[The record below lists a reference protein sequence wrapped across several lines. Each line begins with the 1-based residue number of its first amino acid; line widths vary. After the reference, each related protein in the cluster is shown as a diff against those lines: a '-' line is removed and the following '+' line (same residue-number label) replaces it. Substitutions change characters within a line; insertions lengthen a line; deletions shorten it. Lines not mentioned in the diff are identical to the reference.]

1 MKKRQLLGQHFLIS
15 QSTAKAIVDFAEI
28 TKKDTVLEIGTG
40 KGIMVPYLCGV
51 AKKVISIEKDKE
63 LHSQTLEKFSSFSN
77 LTLKQGDGFKMDID
91 FTIFV
96 SNLPYSESRNAIE
109 WIAQTKF
116 SHGIIMVQK
125 EFAEKLMAKPGN
137 KNHKAIT
144 VIANHCAEIKHLMSI
159 KRSDFS
165 PPPKVES
172 VVLKLTKKQQI
183 SKDLVNTV
191 NKLFS
196 YRRKTLHNVAK
207 QFGIAVDSDKRFEDL
222 TNGEIIN
229 LAKQINKN

>member
-1 MKKRQLLGQHFLIS
+1 MKKRQLLGQHFLVS
-15 QSTAKAIVDFAEI
+15 QSTAKSIVDFAEI

-40 KGIMVPYLCGV
+40 RGIMIPYLCHV
-51 AKKVISIEKDKE
+51 AKKVISVEKDKR
-63 LHSQTLEKFSSFSN
+63 LYSQALEKFENFPN
-77 LTLKQGDGFKMDID
+77 LTLKQGDGFKMDLD

-96 SNLPYSESRNAIE
+96 SNLPYSESRIAIE
-109 WIAQTKF
+109 WLAQKKF
-116 SHGIIMVQK
+116 FHGVVMVQK
-125 EFAEKLMAKPGN
+125 EFAEKLIAKPGS

-144 VIANHCAEIKHLMSI
+144 VIANHCAEIKHMMNV

-207 QFGIAVDSDKRFEDL
+207 QFGVLVESNERFENL

>member
-1 MKKRQLLGQHFLIS
+1 MKKRHLLGQHFLVS
-15 QSTAKAIVDFAEI
+15 ESTAKAIVDFAAI

-40 KGIMVPYLCGV
+40 MGILIPYLCQA
-51 AKKVISIEKDKE
+51 AKKVISIEKDRE
-63 LHSQTLEKFSSFSN
+63 LYSQASEKFENFSN
-77 LTLKQGDGFKMDID
+77 LTLKHGDGFKMNND

-109 WIAQTKF
+109 WLAQKKF

-125 EFAEKLMAKPGN
+125 EFAEKLLAKPGS

-144 VIANHCAEIKHLMSI
+144 VLVNHCAEIKHLMDV

-165 PPPKVES
+165 PLPKVES
-172 VVLKLTKKQQI
+172 VILKLTKRHHI
-183 SKDLVNTV
+183 SKDLIKTV

-207 QFGIAVDSDKRFEDL
+207 QFGILIDSNKRFEDL

>member
-1 MKKRQLLGQHFLIS
+1 MKKQQLLGQHFLIS
-15 QSTAKAIVDFAEI
+15 QSTAKSIVNFAEI

-40 KGIMVPYLCGV
+40 KGIMIPYLCGT
-51 AKKVISIEKDKE
+51 AKNVISVEKDKE
-63 LHSQTLEKFSSFSN
+63 LHSQALEKFSKFSN
-77 LTLKQGDGFKMDID
+77 LTLKQGDGFKTDSD

-96 SNLPYSESRNAIE
+96 SNLPYSESRKAIE
-109 WIAQTKF
+109 WLAQKRFTR
-116 SHGIIMVQK
+116 GIIMVQK
-125 EFAEKLMAKPGN
+125 EFAEKLVAKSGS

-144 VIANHCAEIKHLMSI
+144 VIANYCTEIKHLMDV

-172 VVLKLTKKQQI
+172 VVLKLTKKEQI
-183 SKDLVNTV
+183 SKDLVNTI

-207 QFGIAVDSDKRFEDL
+207 QFGISIDSNKRFEDL

>member
-1 MKKRQLLGQHFLIS
+1 MKKRQLLGQHFLVS
-15 QSTAKAIVDFAEI
+15 QSTAKSIVDSAEI

-40 KGIMVPYLCGV
+40 RGIMIPHLCHV
-51 AKKVISIEKDKE
+51 AKKVISVEKDKE
-63 LHSQTLEKFSSFSN
+63 LYSQALEKFENFPN
-77 LTLKQGDGFKMDID
+77 LTLKQGDGFKMDLD

-109 WIAQTKF
+109 WLTQKKF

-125 EFAEKLMAKPGN
+125 EFAEKLVAKPGS

-144 VIANHCAEIKHLMSI
+144 VIANHCTEIKHMMDV

-165 PPPKVES
+165 PQPKVES
-172 VVLKLTKKQQI
+172 VILKLTKKQQI
-183 SKDLVNTV
+183 SKDLIHTV

-207 QFGIAVDSDKRFEDL
+207 QFGILVHSDKRFEDL
-222 TNGEIIN
+222 TNGEIID

>member
-1 MKKRQLLGQHFLIS
+1 
-15 QSTAKAIVDFAEI
+15 
-28 TKKDTVLEIGTG
+28 
-40 KGIMVPYLCGV
+40 
-51 AKKVISIEKDKE
+51 
-63 LHSQTLEKFSSFSN
+63 
-77 LTLKQGDGFKMDID
+77 
-91 FTIFV
+91 
-96 SNLPYSESRNAIE
+96 YSESRNAIE
-109 WIAQTKF
+109 WLAEKKF
-116 SHGIIMVQK
+116 SHGVIMIQK
-125 EFAEKLMAKPGN
+125 EFAEKLIAKPGN

-144 VIANHCAEIKHLMSI
+144 VITNHCAEIKHLMDV

-207 QFGIAVDSDKRFEDL
+207 QFGVLVESNERFEDL

>member
-15 QSTAKAIVDFAEI
+15 QSIAKSIVDFAEI

-40 KGIMVPYLCGV
+40 RGIMIPYLCHV
-51 AKKVISIEKDKE
+51 AKKVISVEKDKE
-63 LHSQTLEKFSSFSN
+63 LYSQALEKFENFPN
-77 LTLKQGDGFKMDID
+77 LTLKQGDGFKMDLD

-109 WIAQTKF
+109 WLTQKKF
-116 SHGIIMVQK
+116 SHGVVMVQK
-125 EFAEKLMAKPGN
+125 EFAEKLIAKPGS

-144 VIANHCAEIKHLMSI
+144 VIANHCTEIKHMMNV

-207 QFGIAVDSDKRFEDL
+207 QFGVLVESNERFENL

>member
-1 MKKRQLLGQHFLIS
+1 MKKRQLLGQHFLVS
-15 QSTAKAIVDFAEI
+15 QSTAKSIADFAEI

-40 KGIMVPYLCGV
+40 RGIMIPYLCET
-51 AKKVISIEKDKE
+51 AKKVISVEKDKE
-63 LHSQTLEKFSSFSN
+63 LYSQAIERFENFPN
-77 LTLKQGDGFKMDID
+77 LTLKQGDGFKMELD

-109 WIAQTKF
+109 WLAQTKF
-116 SHGIIMVQK
+116 SHAVIMVQK
-125 EFAEKLMAKPGN
+125 EFAEKLVAKPGS

-144 VIANHCAEIKHLMSI
+144 VIANHCAEIKHI
-159 KRSDFS
+159 VNVKRLDFS

-172 VVLKLTKKQQI
+172 VVLKLIKKQEI
-183 SKDLVNTV
+183 SRDLIKTI

-207 QFGIAVDSDKRFEDL
+207 QFGILVDSNKRFEDL

>member
-1 MKKRQLLGQHFLIS
+1 MKKRQLLGQHFLVS
-15 QSTAKAIVDFAEI
+15 QSTAKSIVDFAEI

-40 KGIMVPYLCGV
+40 RGIMIPYLCNV
-51 AKKVISIEKDKE
+51 AKKVISVEKDKE
-63 LHSQTLEKFSSFSN
+63 LYSQALEKFEN
-77 LTLKQGDGFKMDID
+77 LPNLALKQGDGFKMDLD

-109 WIAQTKF
+109 WLAQAKF
-116 SHGIIMVQK
+116 SHGVVMVQK
-125 EFAEKLMAKPGN
+125 EFAEKLVAKPGS

-144 VIANHCAEIKHLMSI
+144 VIANHCTEIKHMMYV
-159 KRSDFS
+159 KRSNFF
-165 PPPKVES
+165 PQPKVES

-183 SKDLVNTV
+183 SKDLINTV

-207 QFGIAVDSDKRFEDL
+207 QFGISVDSDKRFEDL

>member
-1 MKKRQLLGQHFLIS
+1 MKKQQLLGQHFLIS
-15 QSTAKAIVDFAEI
+15 QSTAKSIVDFAEI

-40 KGIMVPYLCGV
+40 RGIMIPYLCET
-51 AKKVISIEKDKE
+51 AKKVISVEKDKE
-63 LHSQTLEKFSSFSN
+63 LYSQALEKFENFPN
-77 LTLKQGDGFKMDID
+77 LTLKQGDGFKMDLD

-109 WIAQTKF
+109 WLAQKKF

-125 EFAEKLMAKPGN
+125 EFAEKLVAKPGS

-144 VIANHCAEIKHLMSI
+144 VLANHCAEIKHLMDV
-159 KRSDFS
+159 KRSSFS

-172 VVLKLTKKQQI
+172 VVLKLTKRQQI
-183 SKDLVNTV
+183 SKDMVNTV

-207 QFGIAVDSDKRFEDL
+207 QFGISVDSDKRFEDL

>member
-1 MKKRQLLGQHFLIS
+1 MKKRQLLGQHFLVS
-15 QSTAKAIVDFAEI
+15 QTTARSIVDSAEI

-40 KGIMVPYLCGV
+40 GGIMIPHLCHV
-51 AKKVISIEKDKE
+51 AKKVISVEKDKE
-63 LHSQTLEKFSSFSN
+63 LYSQALEKFSNYSN
-77 LTLKQGDGFKMDID
+77 LTLKQGDGFKMDLD

-109 WIAQTKF
+109 WLAQKKF

-125 EFAEKLMAKPGN
+125 EFAEKLVAKPGS

-144 VIANHCAEIKHLMSI
+144 VIANHCAEIKHMMDV

-172 VVLKLTKKQQI
+172 VILKLTKKQQI
-183 SKDLVNTV
+183 SKDLINTV

-207 QFGIAVDSDKRFEDL
+207 QFGVLVESNERFEDL

>member
-1 MKKRQLLGQHFLIS
+1 MKKRQLLGQHFLVS
-15 QSTAKAIVDFAEI
+15 QSTAKSIVDFAEI

-40 KGIMVPYLCGV
+40 RGIMIPYLCET
-51 AKKVISIEKDKE
+51 AKKVISVEKDKG
-63 LHSQTLEKFSSFSN
+63 LYSQALEKFENFPN
-77 LTLKQGDGFKMDID
+77 LTLKQGDGFKMDLD
-91 FTIFV
+91 FTIFA

-109 WIAQTKF
+109 WLAQKKF
-116 SHGIIMVQK
+116 SHGVIMVQK
-125 EFAEKLMAKPGN
+125 EFAEKLIAKPGS

-144 VIANHCAEIKHLMSI
+144 VIANHCAEIKHMMNV

-165 PPPKVES
+165 PSPKVES

-183 SKDLVNTV
+183 SKDLINTV
-191 NKLFS
+191 NNLFS

-207 QFGIAVDSDKRFEDL
+207 QFGVLVESNERFENL

-229 LAKQINKN
+229 LAKEINKN

>member
-1 MKKRQLLGQHFLIS
+1 MKKRQLLGQHFLVS
-15 QSTAKAIVDFAEI
+15 QSTAKSIVDSAEI

-40 KGIMVPYLCGV
+40 RGIMIPYLCHV
-51 AKKVISIEKDKE
+51 AKKVISVEKDKE
-63 LHSQTLEKFSSFSN
+63 LYSHALEKFSNHSN
-77 LTLKQGDGFKMDID
+77 LTLKQGDGFKMDLD

-109 WIAQTKF
+109 WLAQKKF

-125 EFAEKLMAKPGN
+125 EFAEKIMAKPGS

-144 VIANHCAEIKHLMSI
+144 VIANHCAEIKHMMDV

-172 VVLKLTKKQQI
+172 VILKLTKKQQI
-183 SKDLVNTV
+183 SKDLIHTV

-207 QFGIAVDSDKRFEDL
+207 QFGILDDSDKRFEDL

>member
-1 MKKRQLLGQHFLIS
+1 MKKRHSLGQHFLIS
-15 QSTAKAIVDFAEI
+15 ESTAKSIVGFAEI

-40 KGIMVPYLCGV
+40 RGILIPYLCEV
-51 AKKVISIEKDKE
+51 AKQVISVEKDKE
-63 LHSQTLEKFSSFSN
+63 LYSQALEKFSNFSN
-77 LTLKQGDGFKMDID
+77 LTLKQGDGFKMDLD

-109 WIAQTKF
+109 WLAQKKF
-116 SHGIIMVQK
+116 SHGIIMVQR
-125 EFAEKLMAKPGN
+125 EFAEKLSAKPGN

-144 VIANHCAEIKHLMSI
+144 VIANGCGDFKHLMDV
-159 KRSDFS
+159 KRSVFS
-165 PPPKVES
+165 PSPNVDS
-172 VVLKLTKKQQI
+172 VILKLTKRHQI
-183 SKDLVNTV
+183 PKDIIKLV

-207 QFGIAVDSDKRFEDL
+207 QFGILLNSNKRFEDL

>member
-15 QSTAKAIVDFAEI
+15 QPIAKSIVDSAEI
-28 TKKDTVLEIGTG
+28 TKNDIVLEIGTG
-40 KGIMVPYLCGV
+40 KGIMVPYLCRE
-51 AKKVISIEKDKE
+51 AKKVISVEKDKE
-63 LHSQTLEKFSSFSN
+63 LYSQALEKFEHFPN
-77 LTLKQGDGFKMDID
+77 LTLKQGDGFQMDLD

-109 WIAQTKF
+109 WLAQTKF
-116 SHGIIMVQK
+116 SHGVIMVQK
-125 EFAEKLMAKPGN
+125 EFAEKLVAKPGS

-144 VIANHCAEIKHLMSI
+144 VIANHCAEIKHVMDV
-159 KRSDFS
+159 KRSNFFPS
-165 PPPKVES
+165 PKVES
-172 VVLKLTKKQQI
+172 VILKLTKKQQI
-183 SKDLVNTV
+183 SKDLINTV

-207 QFGIAVDSDKRFEDL
+207 QFGILVDSDKRFEEL

>member
-1 MKKRQLLGQHFLIS
+1 MKKRQLLGQHFLVS
-15 QSTAKAIVDFAEI
+15 QSTAKSIVDFAEI

-40 KGIMVPYLCGV
+40 RGIMIPYLCHV
-51 AKKVISIEKDKE
+51 AKKVISVEKDKE
-63 LHSQTLEKFSSFSN
+63 LYSQALEKFENFPN
-77 LTLKQGDGFKMDID
+77 LTLKQGDGFKMDLD

-109 WIAQTKF
+109 WLTQKKF
-116 SHGIIMVQK
+116 SHGVVMVQK
-125 EFAEKLMAKPGN
+125 EFAEKLIAKPGS

-144 VIANHCAEIKHLMSI
+144 VIANHCTEIKHMMNV

-207 QFGIAVDSDKRFEDL
+207 QFGVLVESNERFENL

>member
-1 MKKRQLLGQHFLIS
+1 MKKRHLLGQHFLVS
-15 QSTAKAIVDFAEI
+15 ESVAKSIVDSAAI

-40 KGIMVPYLCGV
+40 RGILVPYLCQV
-51 AKKVISIEKDKE
+51 AKKVISVEKDRE
-63 LHSQTLEKFSSFSN
+63 LYSKALEKFSNFPN
-77 LTLKQGDGFKMDID
+77 LILKHGDGFKMNLD
-91 FTIFV
+91 FSIFV

-109 WIAQTKF
+109 WL
-116 SHGIIMVQK
+116 
-125 EFAEKLMAKPGN
+125 AEKLFAKPGS

-144 VIANHCAEIKHLMSI
+144 VLASHCAEIKHLMDVKKSV
-159 KRSDFS
+159 FS
-165 PPPKVES
+165 PAPKVDS
-172 VVLKLTKKQQI
+172 VILELTKRHQI
-183 SKDLVNTV
+183 SKEIIKTV

-207 QFGIAVDSDKRFEDL
+207 QFGILIDSNKRFKDL

>member
-1 MKKRQLLGQHFLIS
+1 MKKRHLFGQHFLIS
-15 QSTAKAIVDFAEI
+15 ESVAKSIVNFAKI

-40 KGIMVPYLCGV
+40 SGILIPYLCEV
-51 AKKVISIEKDKE
+51 AKHVISVEKDKE
-63 LHSQTLEKFSSFSN
+63 LYSQALEKFSNFTN
-77 LTLKQGDGFKMDID
+77 LALKQGDGFKMDFD

-96 SNLPYSESRNAIE
+96 SNLPYSESRNALE
-109 WIAQTKF
+109 WLAQKKF
-116 SHGIIMVQK
+116 SHGVIMVQK
-125 EFAEKLMAKPGN
+125 EFFEKLFAKPGS

-144 VIANHCAEIKHLMSI
+144 VLANHCAEIKHLMDV
-159 KRSDFS
+159 KRSVFS
-165 PPPKVES
+165 PPPNVDS
-172 VVLKLTKKQQI
+172 VILKLTKRQQI
-183 SKDLVNTV
+183 SKDIIKTV

-207 QFGIAVDSDKRFEDL
+207 QFGVLVDSNKRFEDL

>member
-1 MKKRQLLGQHFLIS
+1 MKKRQLLGQHFLVS
-15 QSTAKAIVDFAEI
+15 QSTAKSIVDFAEI

-40 KGIMVPYLCGV
+40 RGIMIPYLCET
-51 AKKVISIEKDKE
+51 AKKVISVEKDKE
-63 LHSQTLEKFSSFSN
+63 LYSQALEKFENFPN
-77 LTLKQGDGFKMDID
+77 LTLKQGDGFKMDLD

-109 WIAQTKF
+109 WLAQKKF
-116 SHGIIMVQK
+116 SHGVVMVQK
-125 EFAEKLMAKPGN
+125 EFAEKLIAKPGS

-144 VIANHCAEIKHLMSI
+144 VIANHCAEIKHMMNV

-183 SKDLVNTV
+183 SKDLINTV

-207 QFGIAVDSDKRFEDL
+207 QFGVLVESNERFENL

>member
-15 QSTAKAIVDFAEI
+15 QSTAKSIVDFAEI

-40 KGIMVPYLCGV
+40 QGIMIPYLCET
-51 AKKVISIEKDKE
+51 AKKVISVEKDKE
-63 LHSQTLEKFSSFSN
+63 LYSQVLEKFGSLPN
-77 LTLKQGDGFKMDID
+77 LELKQGDGFKMDLD

-109 WIAQTKF
+109 WLAKTKF
-116 SHGIIMVQK
+116 SHGVIMVQK
-125 EFAEKLMAKPGN
+125 EFAEKLVAKPGS

-144 VIANHCAEIKHLMSI
+144 VIANHCAEIKHVMDV
-159 KRSDFS
+159 KRSNFF
-165 PPPKVES
+165 PQPKVES
-172 VVLKLTKKQQI
+172 VVLKLTKKQQV
-183 SKDLVNTV
+183 SKDLINTV

-207 QFGIAVDSDKRFEDL
+207 QFGILVDSDKRFEDL

>member
-1 MKKRQLLGQHFLIS
+1 MKKRHLLGQHFLVSESI
-15 QSTAKAIVDFAEI
+15 AKSIVDFASI
-28 TKKDTVLEIGTG
+28 TKKDTILEIGAG
-40 KGIMVPYLCGV
+40 RGILIPYLCQV
-51 AKKVISIEKDKE
+51 AKKVISVEKDKE
-63 LHSQTLEKFSSFSN
+63 LYSHALKKFSNLSN
-77 LTLKQGDGFKMDID
+77 LTLKHGDGFKMDLD

-109 WIAQTKF
+109 WLAQKKF
-116 SHGIIMVQK
+116 SHGVIMVQK
-125 EFAEKLMAKPGN
+125 EFAKKLFAKSGS

-144 VIANHCAEIKHLMSI
+144 VLANHCVEIKHLMDV
-159 KRSDFS
+159 KRSVFS
-165 PPPKVES
+165 PPPKVDS
-172 VVLKLTKKQQI
+172 VILKLTKKHQI
-183 SKDLVNTV
+183 SKDLINTI

-207 QFGIAVDSDKRFEDL
+207 QFGILVDSNKRFEDL

>member
-1 MKKRQLLGQHFLIS
+1 MKKRHLLGQHFLVS
-15 QSTAKAIVDFAEI
+15 ESTAKAIVDFAAI

-40 KGIMVPYLCGV
+40 RGIMIPYLCQV
-51 AKKVISIEKDKE
+51 AKEVISVEKDKKLYLE
-63 LHSQTLEKFSSFSN
+63 ASEKFGNFSN
-77 LTLKQGDGFKMDID
+77 LTLKYGDGFKMDND

-109 WIAQTKF
+109 WLAQKKF

-125 EFAEKLMAKPGN
+125 EFAEKLLAKPGS

-144 VIANHCAEIKHLMSI
+144 VLANQCSEIKHLMDV

-165 PPPKVES
+165 PPPKVDS
-172 VVLKLTKKQQI
+172 VILKLTKRHHI
-183 SKDLVNTV
+183 SKDLVKTV

-207 QFGIAVDSDKRFEDL
+207 QFGILIDSNKRFEDL

>member
-1 MKKRQLLGQHFLIS
+1 MKKRQLLGQHFLVS
-15 QSTAKAIVDFAEI
+15 QSTAKSIVDFAEI

-40 KGIMVPYLCGV
+40 RGIMIPHLCNV
-51 AKKVISIEKDKE
+51 AKKVISVEKDKE
-63 LHSQTLEKFSSFSN
+63 LYAQALEKFESFSN
-77 LTLKQGDGFKMDID
+77 LTLKQGDGFKMDLD

-109 WIAQTKF
+109 WLAQKKF

-125 EFAEKLMAKPGN
+125 EFAEKLVAKPRS

-144 VIANHCAEIKHLMSI
+144 VIANYCAEIKHMMDV

-165 PPPKVES
+165 PLPKVES

-183 SKDLVNTV
+183 SKDLVNTI

-207 QFGIAVDSDKRFEDL
+207 QFGVLVESNERFENL

>member
-1 MKKRQLLGQHFLIS
+1 MKKRHLLGQHFLVS
-15 QSTAKAIVDFAEI
+15 ESVAKSIVDFAAI

-40 KGIMVPYLCGV
+40 RGILIPYLCKV
-51 AKKVISIEKDKE
+51 AKKVISVEKDKE
-63 LHSQTLEKFSSFSN
+63 LYSQALEKFENYSN
-77 LTLKQGDGFKMDID
+77 LTLVHGDGFKMDLD
-91 FTIFV
+91 FSIFV

-109 WIAQTKF
+109 WLAQREF
-116 SHGIIMVQK
+116 SHGILMVQK
-125 EFAEKLMAKPGN
+125 EFAEKLFAKPGS

-144 VIANHCAEIKHLMSI
+144 VLVSHCVEIKHLMDVKKSV
-159 KRSDFS
+159 FS
-165 PPPKVES
+165 PPPKVDS
-172 VVLKLTKKQQI
+172 VILKLTKKHQI
-183 SKDLVNTV
+183 SKDIIKTV

-207 QFGIAVDSDKRFEDL
+207 QFGILIDSSKRFEDL

>member
-1 MKKRQLLGQHFLIS
+1 MKKRQLLGQHFLVS
-15 QSTAKAIVDFAEI
+15 QSTAKSIVDFAEI

-40 KGIMVPYLCGV
+40 RGIMIPYLCET
-51 AKKVISIEKDKE
+51 AKKVISVEKDKG
-63 LHSQTLEKFSSFSN
+63 LYSQALEKFENFPN
-77 LTLKQGDGFKMDID
+77 LTLKQGDGFKMDLD

-109 WIAQTKF
+109 WLAQKKF
-116 SHGIIMVQK
+116 SHGVIMVQK
-125 EFAEKLMAKPGN
+125 EFAEKLIAKPGS

-144 VIANHCAEIKHLMSI
+144 VIANHCAEIKHMMNV

-165 PPPKVES
+165 PSPKVES

-183 SKDLVNTV
+183 SKDLINTV

-207 QFGIAVDSDKRFEDL
+207 QFGVLVESNERFENL

-229 LAKQINKN
+229 LAKEINKN

>member
-1 MKKRQLLGQHFLIS
+1 MKKRHLLGQHFLVS
-15 QSTAKAIVDFAEI
+15 ESSAKAIVDFAAI

-40 KGIMVPYLCGV
+40 RGIMIPYLCQE
-51 AKKVISIEKDKE
+51 AKEVISVEKDKE
-63 LHSQTLEKFSSFSN
+63 LYLQVSKKFSNFSN
-77 LTLKQGDGFKMDID
+77 LTLKHGDGFKMDHD

-109 WIAQTKF
+109 WLAQKKF

-125 EFAEKLMAKPGN
+125 EFAEKLLAKPGS

-144 VIANHCAEIKHLMSI
+144 VLANHCAEIKHLMDV
-159 KRSDFS
+159 KRLDFS

-172 VVLKLTKKQQI
+172 VVLKLTKRYHI
-183 SKDLVNTV
+183 SKDLVKTV

-207 QFGIAVDSDKRFEDL
+207 QFGILIDSNERFEDL

>member
-1 MKKRQLLGQHFLIS
+1 MKKRQLLGQHFLVS
-15 QSTAKAIVDFAEI
+15 QSTAKSIVDFAEI

-40 KGIMVPYLCGV
+40 RGIMIPYLCET
-51 AKKVISIEKDKE
+51 AKKVISVEKDKE
-63 LHSQTLEKFSSFSN
+63 LYSQAIERFENFPN
-77 LTLKQGDGFKMDID
+77 LTLKQGDGFKMELD

-109 WIAQTKF
+109 WLAQTKF
-116 SHGIIMVQK
+116 SHAVIMVQK
-125 EFAEKLMAKPGN
+125 EFAEKLVAKPGS

-144 VIANHCAEIKHLMSI
+144 VIANHCAEIKHIVSV
-159 KRSDFS
+159 KRLDFS

-172 VVLKLTKKQQI
+172 VVLKLIKKQEI
-183 SKDLVNTV
+183 SRDLIKTI

-207 QFGIAVDSDKRFEDL
+207 QFGILVDSNKRFEDL

>member
-1 MKKRQLLGQHFLIS
+1 MKKRQLLGQHFLVS
-15 QSTAKAIVDFAEI
+15 QSTAKSIVDFAEI

-40 KGIMVPYLCGV
+40 RGIMIPYLCET
-51 AKKVISIEKDKE
+51 AKKVISVEKDKE
-63 LHSQTLEKFSSFSN
+63 LYSQAIERFENFPN
-77 LTLKQGDGFKMDID
+77 LTLKQGDGFKMELD

-109 WIAQTKF
+109 WLAQTKF
-116 SHGIIMVQK
+116 SHAVIMVQK
-125 EFAEKLMAKPGN
+125 EFAEKLVAKPGS

-144 VIANHCAEIKHLMSI
+144 VIANHCAEIKHIVSV
-159 KRSDFS
+159 KRLDFS

-172 VVLKLTKKQQI
+172 VVLKLIKKQEI
-183 SKDLVNTV
+183 SKDLIKTI

-207 QFGIAVDSDKRFEDL
+207 QFGILVDSNKRFEDL

>member
-1 MKKRQLLGQHFLIS
+1 MKKCHLFGQHFLVS
-15 QSTAKAIVDFAEI
+15 ESVAKSIVDFAAI

-40 KGIMVPYLCGV
+40 RGILIPYLCQV
-51 AKKVISIEKDKE
+51 AKKVISVEKDRE
-63 LHSQTLEKFSSFSN
+63 LYSKASEKFSKFSN
-77 LTLKQGDGFKMDID
+77 LTLKHGDGFKTNLD
-91 FTIFV
+91 FSIFV

-109 WIAQTKF
+109 WLAQKEF
-116 SHGIIMVQK
+116 SRGIIMVQK
-125 EFAEKLMAKPGN
+125 EFAEKLFAKPGS

-144 VIANHCAEIKHLMSI
+144 VLASHCAEIKHLMDVKKSV
-159 KRSDFS
+159 FS
-165 PPPKVES
+165 PPPKVDS
-172 VVLKLTKKQQI
+172 VILKLTKRHQI
-183 SKDLVNTV
+183 SKDIIKTV

-207 QFGIAVDSDKRFEDL
+207 QFGIFIDSNKRFEDL

>member
-15 QSTAKAIVDFAEI
+15 QSTAKSIVDFAEI

-40 KGIMVPYLCGV
+40 KGIMIPYLCEKAG
-51 AKKVISIEKDKE
+51 KVISVEKDEE
-63 LHSQTLEKFSSFSN
+63 LHSQALAKFENFSN
-77 LTLKQGDGFKMDID
+77 LTLKQGDGFKTDLD

-109 WIAQTKF
+109 WLAQAKF
-116 SHGIIMVQK
+116 SHGVIMVQK
-125 EFAEKLMAKPGN
+125 EFAEKLVAKPGS

-144 VIANHCAEIKHLMSI
+144 VIANHCAEIKHMI
-159 KRSDFS
+159 DVKRSNFS
-165 PPPKVES
+165 PPPKVDS
-172 VVLKLTKKQQI
+172 VILKLIKKQQLP
-183 SKDLVNTV
+183 KDLINTV

-207 QFGIAVDSDKRFEDL
+207 QFGILVDSDKRFEDL

>member
-1 MKKRQLLGQHFLIS
+1 MKKRQLLGQHFLVS
-15 QSTAKAIVDFAEI
+15 QSTAKSIVDLAEI

-40 KGIMVPYLCGV
+40 QGIMIPYLCQE
-51 AKKVISIEKDKE
+51 AKKVISVEKDKE
-63 LHSQTLEKFSSFSN
+63 LYSQALEKFENFSN
-77 LTLKQGDGFKMDID
+77 LTLKQGDGFKMDLD

-109 WIAQTKF
+109 WIARTEF
-116 SHGIIMVQK
+116 SHGVIMVQK
-125 EFAEKLMAKPGN
+125 EFAEKLVAKQGS
-137 KNHKAIT
+137 KNRKAIT
-144 VIANHCAEIKHLMSI
+144 VIANHCVEIKHMMDVKKSN
-159 KRSDFS
+159 FS
-165 PPPKVES
+165 PQPKVES

-183 SKDLVNTV
+183 SKDLINTI

-207 QFGIAVDSDKRFEDL
+207 QFGISVDSDKRFEDL

>member
-1 MKKRQLLGQHFLIS
+1 MKKRQLLGQHFLVS
-15 QSTAKAIVDFAEI
+15 QSTAKSIVDFAEI

-40 KGIMVPYLCGV
+40 RGIMIPYLCET
-51 AKKVISIEKDKE
+51 AKKVISVEKDKG
-63 LHSQTLEKFSSFSN
+63 LYSQALEKFENFPN
-77 LTLKQGDGFKMDID
+77 LTLKQGDGFKMDLD

-109 WIAQTKF
+109 WLAQKKF
-116 SHGIIMVQK
+116 SHGVIMVQK
-125 EFAEKLMAKPGN
+125 EFAEKLIAKPGS

-144 VIANHCAEIKHLMSI
+144 VIANHCAEIKHMMSV

-165 PPPKVES
+165 PSPKVES

-183 SKDLVNTV
+183 SKDLINTV

-207 QFGIAVDSDKRFEDL
+207 QFGVLVESNERFENL

-229 LAKQINKN
+229 LAKEINKN